1 MRNIIFK
8 GAAAALVTPFAPDG
22 GINFEKLEELIE
34 FQIANGTGRDRRG
47 RHYG

>member
-22 GINFEKLEELIE
+22 GINFEKLE
-34 FQIANGTGRDRRG
+34 D
-47 RHYG
+47 